1 MSTLYYRGT
10 RVVLTS
16 VFVFLFLM
24 IQSAFAAASG
34 SVAGRVLDR
43 DSGEPLPGANV
54 TIVGT
59 SIGAST
65 DLEGKYVLRNVP
77 TGKQSMKVTYIGY
90 RSVTMDVTVGENA
103 TLTQDYHLVVQAL
116 EGQTVVV
123 TGQAKGQMSAINEQ
137 LTSKNIVNVV
147 SA

>member
-1 MSTLYYRGT
+1 MSTLYNRGT
-10 RVVLTS
+10 RIVLTS
-16 VFVFLFLM
+16 AFAFLFLAT
-24 IQSAFAAASG
+24 QCAFGAASG
-34 SVAGRVLDR
+34 SVSGRVLDR

-103 TLTQDYHLVVQAL
+103 TLTQDYHLVVQAMKAEAKDL
-116 EGQTVVV
+116 P
-123 TGQAKGQMSAINEQ
+123 TGGSADARNARKSIG
-137 LTSKNIVNVV
+137 
-147 SA
+147 